1 MRKLRG
7 FLVRLAGWRGRD
19 AREREL
25 RDELEAH
32 FQMHVEDNLRAG
44 MNAGM
49 NAEMSAAEARRQAA
63 IRFGSVESTK
73 EAIRSG
79 WTVGLLETTRQDVVY
94 ALRGLRR
101 NPAFAITAVLSLALG
116 IGASI
121 AIFTVADGMLL
132 RPLPYREPGRLTMVW
147 ETKPRSERNRHNVV
161 SPANYRDWK
170 SQNGVFE
177 GIAAYVSGKSTLN
190 DGQHVEE
197 LDEQYCTA
205 DLFALLGV
213 KPYRGRFFTAAD
225 DLPDTPKYVVI
236 SYRLWQG
243 WFGGAENVLGRS
255 VQVNSRPATIIGVMP
270 PGFYFQSRAVDLW
283 EALGLNPARDYRKN
297 AGRYL
302 NSVARLKPGVSEQRA
317 QVEMTA
323 IGKRLERDYPVF
335 NKNWNVLLEPLRDS
349 MVREVK
355 TSLVVLL
362 GAVLLLLAVACANV
376 ANLLLARH
384 TARRREMAVRA
395 SIGAGR
401 WRVVRQ
407 LVTESLVL
415 GLAGGALGLG
425 LARLAIAG
433 LVSLAPAD
441 LARDAAVEMDLRI
454 VLFAVAV
461 SAATGLIFGLGP
473 ALAVAR
479 TDLIRG
485 LREDGRAGGGS
496 HGRFRNFLVAA
507 EVALCVMLLAGAGL
521 LVRSFVELQS
531 VDPGLKASQVLTF
544 RVSIPGAVY
553 REPQQRIQFYER
565 VLAEFKKLPGLR
577 SASGITFLP
586 FQGIAPGTSVEI
598 AGKVAKAGE
607 EPVATIRTVMP
618 GYFQTMGIP
627 IRSGRDFLDADNRVE
642 APWRFV
648 INEAFARQYLRGEQA
663 LGKQISAHMQS
674 PNPFGEVIGVVG
686 DVKEGAIDR
695 DPFPTVYYVH
705 AHMPLTQMIFV
716 LRAEGEPLALAEPAR
731 RVIRGIDAAQP
742 VAEMA
747 PMQTIVQETFGRQRF
762 SAVLLAGFSLAAL
775 LLAAVG
781 IYGVLA
787 YTVNERTREIGV
799 RVALGAEP
807 GRIAWLVL
815 REGGRVVV
823 AGAVAGLAGAMA
835 LTGLLK
841 SMLFGV
847 GAHDAATFAVVP
859 VVLMAVAMAAAY
871 LPARRA
877 ARMDPVEALR
887 AE

>member
-7 FLVRLAGWRGRD
+7 FLVRLTGWRGRER
-19 AREREL
+19 REREL
-25 RDELEAH
+25 REELEAH
-32 FQMHVEDNLRAG
+32 FQMHVEDNLRQG
-44 MNAGM
+44 
-49 NAEMSAAEARRQAA
+49 MSAAEARRQAA
-63 IRFGSVESTK
+63 IRFGSVEGAK
-73 EAIRSG
+73 ESVRSG
-79 WTVGLLETTRQDVVY
+79 WTVNWLETLRQDLIY

-101 NPAFAITAVLSLALG
+101 NPAFALTAVLSLALG

-147 ETKPRSERNRHNVV
+147 ETNPRSLARQHNVV

-170 SQNGVFE
+170 AQNEVFE
-177 GIAAYVSGKSTLN
+177 GIAAFVASKATLN
-190 DGQHVEE
+190 DGQQVEE

-205 DLFALLGV
+205 DLFPLLGV
-213 KPYRGRFFTAAD
+213 KPYRGRFFTAAE
-225 DLPDTPKYVVI
+225 DLPNTPNYIVI
-236 SYRLWQG
+236 SYRLWQS
-243 WFGGAENVLGRS
+243 WFGGAESTIGRK
-255 VQVNSRPATIIGVMP
+255 VQVNSRPATIIGVLP
-270 PGFYFQSRAVDLW
+270 PGFYFQNRGVDIW
-283 EALGLNPARDYRKN
+283 EALGLNPSRDYRKN
-297 AGRYL
+297 SGRYL
-302 NSVARLKPGVSEQRA
+302 SSVARLKPGVSEARA
-317 QVEMTA
+317 QAEMTDL
-323 IGKRLERDYPVF
+323 GKRLERDYPVF
-335 NKNWNVLLEPLRDS
+335 NRNWNILLEPLRDS
-349 MVREVK
+349 MVRDVK
-355 TSLVVLL
+355 TSLLVLL
-362 GAVLLLLAVACANV
+362 GAVFLLLAVACSNV

-415 GLAGGALGLG
+415 GLVGGGLGLG
-425 LARLAIAG
+425 LARLAILG
-433 LVSLAPAD
+433 LVRLAPRD
-441 LARDAAVEMDLRI
+441 LARDAAVTVDLRI

-461 SAATGLIFGLGP
+461 SLATGLIFGLGP
-473 ALAVAR
+473 ALAVVR

-485 LREDGRAGGGS
+485 LREDVRAGGGS
-496 HGRFRNFLVAA
+496 HLRLRNLLVAG
-507 EVALCVMLLAGAGL
+507 EMALCLMLLAGAGL
-521 LVRSFVELQS
+521 LGRSFVELQR
-531 VDPGLKASQVLTF
+531 VDPGLRAVQVLTF
-544 RVSIPGAVY
+544 RVTIPNALY
-553 REPQQRIQFYER
+553 REPQRRIQFYQRALEE
-565 VLAEFKKLPGLR
+565 LKALPGVR

-586 FQGIAPGTSVEI
+586 FHGMAPGTYVDI
-598 AGKVAKAGE
+598 AGRPPAKPGE
-607 EPVATIRTVMP
+607 EHVGQIRTVMP
-618 GYFQTMGIP
+618 GYFRTMGIP
-627 IRSGRDFLDADNRVE
+627 VRSGRDFTDADNAIE

-648 INEAFARQYLRGEQA
+648 INEAFARQYLPGEEP
-663 LGKQISAHMQS
+663 LGKQISAQMQS

-686 DVKEGAIDR
+686 DVKEGAVDKEPR
-695 DPFPTVYYVH
+695 PTVYYVH

-716 LRAEGEPLALAEPAR
+716 LRAAGDPLALAEPAR
-731 RVIRGIDAAQP
+731 RVIRAMDPAQP
-742 VAEMA
+742 VADMA
-747 PMQTIVQETFGRQRF
+747 PMETVVNETFARQRF

-807 GRIAWLVL
+807 GRIVWLVL
-815 REGGRVVV
+815 REGGRVVL
-823 AGAVAGLAGAMA
+823 AGAAAGLCGAMA

-859 VVLMAVAMAAAY
+859 LMLGAVALAAAY